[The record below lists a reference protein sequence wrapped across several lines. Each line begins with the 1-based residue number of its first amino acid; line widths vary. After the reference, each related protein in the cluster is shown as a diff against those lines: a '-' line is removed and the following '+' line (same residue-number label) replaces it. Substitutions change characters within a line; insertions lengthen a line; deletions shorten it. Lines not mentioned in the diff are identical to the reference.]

1 MKFIKHF
8 FSKGSKSAGK
18 VTHAIYIILRIIV
31 VVMLVDQLIDRN
43 MGNIMLLLL
52 TLLLF
57 EIPYLL
63 EKLLK
68 IQIPNT
74 LEIIILSFI
83 FSATVLGELSD
94 FYGYFSLWDTALHAL
109 SGFLAGGVGFSL
121 VYLLNKN
128 TKTMNLTPLLVALV
142 SFCFSMT
149 VGVFWEF
156 IEFSADQ
163 VLQMDMQ
170 KDNYVDQ
177 INSVKLSEDGNTVY
191 KIKDIQQTTVTYKDE
206 HGNTKEY
213 VMADGY
219 LDIGILDTMKDLF
232 VNFIG
237 ALVFS
242 IFGYLYTQN
251 DYRKFTFIRN
261 FIPRK
266 KGVTTRMDTAGNKQK
281 K

>member
-1 MKFIKHF
+1 
-8 FSKGSKSAGK
+8 
-18 VTHAIYIILRIIV
+18 
-31 VVMLVDQLIDRN
+31 
-43 MGNIMLLLL
+43 
-52 TLLLF
+52 
-57 EIPYLL
+57 
-63 EKLLK
+63 
-68 IQIPNT
+68 
-74 LEIIILSFI
+74 
-83 FSATVLGELSD
+83 
-94 FYGYFSLWDTALHAL
+94 
-109 SGFLAGGVGFSL
+109 
-121 VYLLNKN
+121 
-128 TKTMNLTPLLVALV
+128 MNLTPLLVALV

-191 KIKDIQQTTVTYKDE
+191 KIKDIQQTTVTYKDG
-206 HGNTKEY
+206 HGKTKEY

-242 IFGYLYTQN
+242 VFGYLYTRN

-266 KGVTTRMDTAGNKQK
+266 KGVTTRMDTAGNKK
-281 K
+281 E